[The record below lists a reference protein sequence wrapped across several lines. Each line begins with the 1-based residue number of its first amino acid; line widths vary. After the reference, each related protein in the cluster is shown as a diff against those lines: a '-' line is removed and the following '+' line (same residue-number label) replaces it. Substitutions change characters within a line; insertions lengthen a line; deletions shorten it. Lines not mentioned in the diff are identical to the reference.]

1 MLVVIVQRGSY
12 GRPWIL
18 DIRSMICIKGG
29 EGVAG
34 LGYWFSWFKKILGSS
49 ISEKNDGTVAGIS
62 LISHTNFNL
71 PLSELGSCDWRIHH
85 YRGNA
90 PREKWVIQ
98 LQSKEPRRE
107 PDYQDRRWGH
117 GWVQMMLRD
126 ENDPRRCSFTASQ
139 HLLVDKAI
147 IAGDAKRIKALE
159 ASHIVLCYW
168 VYAIEIKKKI
178 FVRLLFELL
187 PLR

>member
-1 MLVVIVQRGSY
+1 
-12 GRPWIL
+12 
-18 DIRSMICIKGG
+18 MICIKGG

-107 PDYQDRRWGH
+107 PDYQDRPRGARLGTNDAARWKWPSEMFFHCQSAPTCGQGH
-117 GWVQMMLRD
+117 YSGGREEDQSVGSK
-126 ENDPRRCSFTASQ
+126 PHSFV
-139 HLLVDKAI
+139 LLSLCNWDKKKNI
-147 IAGDAKRIKALE
+147 SE
-159 ASHIVLCYW
+159 IVIW
-168 VYAIEIKKKI
+168 AFAIEIKI
-178 FVRLLFELL
+178 LICCICQI
-187 PLR
+187 